1 MKKAFVVLLFL
12 LISLGGVT
20 VGTKAVQNFTDQSP
34 TQRAKEI
41 LPAKDSIP
49 SQKQA
54 PEIVEIGLPIT
65 LSIPKINVD
74 ASVESVGLDAK
85 KAMDVPKDAD
95 NGGWYNL
102 GAKPGQIGSSVIAGH
117 YDRANG
123 SPAVFWDLN
132 KLTSGDKIMVKD
144 DKGKERAFSV
154 VRSAK
159 YPYNDFPLQE
169 VFGTSSKPMLNLI
182 TCQGAWNTGTRNYSE
197 RLVVYAEQ
205 VQ

>member
-20 VGTKAVQNFTDQSP
+20 VGTRAVQTFTDQKP
-34 TQRAKEI
+34 VQRAKEI
-41 LPAKDSIP
+41 LPTKNSIP
-49 SQKQA
+49 NQKQT
-54 PEIVEIGLPIT
+54 PEIVDVGLPLS

-102 GAKPGQIGSSVIAGH
+102 GPRPGQKGNSVIAGH

-132 KLTSGDKIMVKD
+132 KLTQGDKIMLKD
-144 DKGKERAFSV
+144 DKGKERTFSV
-154 VRSAK
+154 VRTAK

-169 VFGTSSKPMLNLI
+169 VFGQSSKPMLNLI

-205 VQ
+205 AQ